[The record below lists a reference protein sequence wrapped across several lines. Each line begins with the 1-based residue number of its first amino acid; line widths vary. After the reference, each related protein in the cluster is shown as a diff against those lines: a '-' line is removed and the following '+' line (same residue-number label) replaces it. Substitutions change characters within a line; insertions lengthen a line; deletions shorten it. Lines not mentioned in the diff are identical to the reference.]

1 MDAVLTRLASDS
13 IGPGEISREFSQA
26 VAKRIGR
33 RSGSAGRSLT
43 FVMRAA
49 LASLALEPGSR
60 VGVSILAPRS
70 VYTAIQAE
78 GLTVVPI
85 DVQKRVPIL
94 PSPLDRDFEEFRLD
108 ALIVDTR
115 LGYIPDL
122 ENFTQL
128 GLPIIEEVTEGFGGN
143 VETTLV
149 GSVGDLVVLAL
160 EPEGIITTGGGAVV
174 LTNNTR
180 RVAVINRYLDE
191 HTGEPPL
198 PDMNAALGLT
208 QLKQL
213 DRFIERRREI
223 ASRFV
228 RALQRGAHSVVL
240 QEEEVDNVFPSL
252 PVQVETSPREVEKYA
267 RSHGV
272 ATLRAFSGTDLSQR
286 DGESDLSRDFPNGIG
301 FLARTVLFPLFPTLS
316 GAEMEQIER
325 VIATL
330 P

>member
-13 IGPGEISREFSQA
+13 IGPGDISREFSQTI
-26 VAKRIGR
+26 AKRLGR
-33 RSGSAGRSLT
+33 RSGNAGRSLGWV
-43 FVMRAA
+43 FRSA
-49 LASLALEPGSR
+49 LSALDLDAGAR

-70 VYTAIQAE
+70 IYTAIEAE
-78 GLTVVPI
+78 GLTVAPI

-94 PSPLDRDFEEFRLD
+94 SSPLDRDYEELD
-108 ALIVDTR
+108 LAALVVDSR
-115 LGYIPDL
+115 LGYVPDL
-122 ENFTQL
+122 ESFSQL
-128 GLPIIEEVTEGFGGN
+128 GIPIIEEVTEGFGGN

-149 GSVGDLVVLAL
+149 GSIGELVIIAL
-160 EPEGIITTGGGAVV
+160 EPEGIITTGGGAAV
-174 LTNNTR
+174 LTNNMR
-180 RVAVINRYLDE
+180 RVGTINRYLDA

-223 ASRFV
+223 AAHFI
-228 RALQRGAHSVVL
+228 RALQRGAHGVVL
-240 QEEEVDNVFPSL
+240 QGEEVDNVFPAL

-267 RSHGV
+267 RAHGV

-286 DGESDLSRDFPNGIG
+286 DEESDLGRDYPNGIG
-301 FLARTVLFPLFPTLS
+301 FLARTILFPLFPTLS
-316 GAEMEQIER
+316 KAEIGQIER
-325 VIATL
+325 VLATL